1 MYTDIRLEK
10 GLYSITG
17 KTFTQALAELD
28 PDSAYENTE
37 LKGLDAFER
46 QLKRFDIKVK
56 GANSDRVEKFF
67 LSTEAAVLFPAF
79 VRRAIQAGLNQASLT
94 SQLTAAPI

>member
-1 MYTDIRLEK
+1 MYNNIKLEK

-28 PDSAYENTE
+28 PDANYENTE

-67 LSTEAAVLFPAF
+67 ISTVHKTHC
-79 VRRAIQAGLNQASLT
+79 QAGHGRGFYHGQGSGGCF
-94 SQLTAAPI
+94 IH